1 MKKHDSKFDSHL
13 FKLARNEAAGL
24 KRDAGLDKS
33 KNPGKVRKGKVNE
46 SGKAFSAEAQQ
57 MMDQVWNRLLKP
69 VTGYDSYAEMREAI
83 NKELGRSFPA

>member
-33 KNPGKVRKGKVNE
+33 KNPGKVRKGELNE
-46 SGKAFSAEAQQ
+46 SGEVFSTKAHQ
-57 MMDQVWNRLLKP
+57 MMDQMWNALLKP
-69 VTGYDSYAEMREAI
+69 VTGRDSYAEMREAI